1 MLDAAEVGGHAPLFI
16 DAFYDHEKP
25 VAHIVMN
32 MKSFLTMPSKA
43 DLRKWGPETEWSC
56 EWTAPNARLAQNVAV
71 LRGYTN
77 VDAHARAQSTDGRA
91 WPNATV
97 ESDFR
102 DDSAQPAPHWAI
114 VISCPTIS
122 SLRGSTSAR
131 LNLRA
136 KYNGEW
142 VYDRYGIPVS
152 DTRFVKPDVDSA
164 VCTMVYRG
172 PLTTAE
178 YLIPWAKYH
187 LAAGFDQLL
196 VYVEDKNASW
206 VEEALDTFIQKDQV
220 TIVPFYF
227 GKISEMKNFILQ
239 GAMENHCLYQARGM
253 AKWIAHIDVDEYLD
267 FMDSNVNMRNYPLPK
282 SDSSDVALLVR
293 NQFWGLLP
301 DSHRSDAPYPC
312 HVNGKSQYIH
322 EVGRR
327 SKVIMRPEH
336 INALFPHFV
345 VRQEGYTEV
354 HPDPTSEL
362 RLNHFKLCTASG
374 DGCFGTEQSE
384 WSMVKKLSVDDS
396 DWQRRCSDMLS
407 AKQ

>member
-1 MLDAAEVGGHAPLFI
+1 
-16 DAFYDHEKP
+16 
-25 VAHIVMN
+25 
-32 MKSFLTMPSKA
+32 
-43 DLRKWGPETEWSC
+43 
-56 EWTAPNARLAQNVAV
+56 
-71 LRGYTN
+71 
-77 VDAHARAQSTDGRA
+77 
-91 WPNATV
+91 
-97 ESDFR
+97 
-102 DDSAQPAPHWAI
+102 
-114 VISCPTIS
+114 
-122 SLRGSTSAR
+122 
-131 LNLRA
+131 
-136 KYNGEW
+136 
-142 VYDRYGIPVS
+142 
-152 DTRFVKPDVDSA
+152 
-164 VCTMVYRG
+164 
-172 PLTTAE
+172 
-178 YLIPWAKYH
+178 
-187 LAAGFDQLL
+187 
-196 VYVEDKNASW
+196 
-206 VEEALDTFIQKDQV
+206 
-220 TIVPFYF
+220 
-227 GKISEMKNFILQ
+227 
-239 GAMENHCLYQARGM
+239 M